1 MQLSDEHIAEFQML
15 YRKNFGIDISKEDAL
30 DKGLRLIRLIEIV
43 LKHDA
48 EKRAA
53 QSPQP
58 AIIN

>member
-53 QSPQP
+53 QSTQP